1 MAEENISEDRFK
13 SEVMRLLN
21 ALMLKVDA
29 HDKRFDT
36 LENKFDAFEKK
47 FDTLSAQVTEIG
59 LKTQIKKFRA

>member
-1 MAEENISEDRFK
+1 MAEENLSEDRFK

-36 LENKFDAFEKK
+36 LENRFDWLEQKVDAHDKRFDTLEKK
-47 FDTLSAQVTEIG
+47 IDTLSA
-59 LKTQIKKFRA
+59 